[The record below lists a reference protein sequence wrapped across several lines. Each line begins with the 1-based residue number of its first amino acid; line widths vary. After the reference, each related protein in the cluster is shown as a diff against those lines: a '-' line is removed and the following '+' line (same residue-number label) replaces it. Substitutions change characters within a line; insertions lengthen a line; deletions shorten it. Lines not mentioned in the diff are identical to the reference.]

1 MKAICESFLLVIRGV
16 ERAVI
21 VAGFIIMTALLLI
34 DTLGRELVGK
44 GFFGANIYATYALI
58 CSAMA
63 GFGIATALGG
73 HLRPSFMDGLVSGA
87 NERAVV
93 RLGQFVTAALAIV
106 IMLAA
111 IQFVS
116 VTIEFNETNQV
127 VGWPLWPIQ
136 MALPVGFGVAALR
149 HLIYGIWPDLIP
161 TAKVTE

>member
-1 MKAICESFLLVIRGV
+1 MG
-16 ERAVI
+16 
-21 VAGFIIMTALLLI
+21 
-34 DTLGRELVGK
+34 ELRDAN
-44 GFFGANIYATYALI
+44 GATVKTYFDQHYSSGLHTI
-58 CSAMA
+58 FCD
-63 GFGIATALGG
+63 
-73 HLRPSFMDGLVSGA
+73 MDGLVSGA

-116 VTIEFNETNQV
+116 VTIQYNETNQV